1 MLRIADIINS
11 SIRNYKIDS
20 SAIENVQ
27 TCVNE
32 TMKVDGWVSLVLS
45 NSECVVLKY
54 YNGVFLNEGY
64 IMNTKKVL
72 RVFEDPDAGSISCN
86 PESIEEQIVDLDHGS
101 RFEGSVLKESGV
113 PFGFGQ
119 MYDDDGLLI
128 YKGIM
133 INWKRFGYGMSYHN
147 NGTIEYDGYWCDDYP
162 FGKGKVFDRRNKL
175 ISDCTW
181 CYGKQSDKYDGDG
194 ETVYLT
200 VKSLTLN
207 SSCNWNVFDIYLLES
222 LEHLDIKNDCCSSVK
237 SFKVSGL
244 PKLKTMMIGKN
255 SFTLAKN
262 YYKSSD
268 YRTFEVSDC
277 ESLTSIE
284 IREFCFSDCS
294 GDFVL
299 RNLPSLKSLIIGST
313 RSPSYNFYFFS
324 FVAKGSYHVLLS
336 IKIYLVFSPLV

>member
-1 MLRIADIINS
+1 MQKIAAFINS
-11 SIRNYKIDS
+11 TVPNYKVDN
-20 SAIENVQ
+20 SAIQCAQ
-27 TCVNE
+27 TCLNE
-32 TMKVDGWVSLVLS
+32 EMKVDGWVSLILG
-45 NSECVVLKY
+45 NRECAVLKFH
-54 YNGVFLNEGY
+54 NAVFINEGY
-64 IMNTKKVL
+64 VLNDEKVL
-72 RVFEDPDAGSISCN
+72 KMYGNGDEADSDSQCEKFVEKGIL
-86 PESIEEQIVDLDHGS
+86 DLEHGS
-101 RFEGSVLKESGV
+101 RFEGFVLKKDSKSI
-113 PFGFGQ
+113 PFGLGK

-128 YKGIM
+128 YEGIM
-133 INWKRFGYGMSYHN
+133 LNWKRFGYGVSYHN
-147 NGTIEYDGYWCDDYP
+147 NGLVEYDGYWCDDYP

-207 SSCNWNVFDIYLLES
+207 SSCNWSVFDIYLLES

-244 PKLKTMMIGKN
+244 PKLQTMVVGKN

-268 YRTFEVSDC
+268 FRTFEVSDC

-284 IREFCFSDCS
+284 IGEFCFSDCS

-299 RNLPSLKSLIIGST
+299 RNLPSLKSLKIGST
-313 RSPSYNFYFFS
+313 NSPSYNFYFFS
-324 FVAKGSYHVLLS
+324 FVAKGSYYVLLS
-336 IKIYLVFSPLV
+336 IQI